1 MSNALPFVCGLAIGI
16 AAGVVLTV
24 LLLAFL
30 MGMDNGTYTEEDYKD

>member
-30 MGMDNGTYTEEDYKD
+30 MGMDGYHADDFDD